1 MTSKT
6 RYIRFDYFRPYI
18 VSSVGGKTK
27 GKPFDFLSW
36 MASMNKLELTQRTKG
51 YQGEDVRADKL
62 FIDEN
67 TGYGIVHI
75 SRLRATN
82 IPSIINRI
90 KEDMKS
96 IALEED
102 EFIAEDISCLY
113 DSSINV
119 LMIQRNVHSLSP
131 TGIADY
137 ISQFLEDENSHVELR
152 PVIYK
157 DAFKKGSNK
166 SIYRTINLKTSDIQK
181 NPRILSLSNPI
192 SRAMNELQDFQGY
205 DIEITISTSR
215 KKESKLNKDVV
226 IDTLEEFENSIE
238 GLSKA
243 IIRSKQSE
251 DSKVEVTDLLKGRIF
266 SYLPFE
272 MPKKMFLNPISV
284 QTSMI
289 NEYNPRVGMKRTE
302 ILKNIR

>member
-18 VSSVGGKTK
+18 VSSVGKK
-27 GKPFDFLSW
+27 VESHPFDFLSW
-36 MASMNKLELTQRTKG
+36 MSLMNKLELPQRTKG

-67 TGYGIVHI
+67 TEYGIVHI
-75 SRLRATN
+75 SRLR
-82 IPSIINRI
+82 
-90 KEDMKS
+90 
-96 IALEED
+96 
-102 EFIAEDISCLY
+102 LY

-137 ISQFLEDENSHVELR
+137 ISQFLEDDNSHIELR
-152 PVIYK
+152 PVVYK

-181 NPRILSLSNPI
+181 NTHILSLSNPI
-192 SRAMNELQDFQGY
+192 SRAINELQAFQGY
-205 DIEITISTSR
+205 DIEITISTS
-215 KKESKLNKDVV
+215 KKKKSKLNKDVV
-226 IDTLEEFENSIE
+226 IDTLDEFESNTQ

-243 IIRSKQSE
+243 IIRSKDSE

-272 MPKKMFLNPISV
+272 MPKKMFLNPNSV
-284 QTSMI
+284 QISMI
-289 NEYNPRVGMKRTE
+289 NEYNPKVGQKRSE
-302 ILKNIR
+302 ILKDIK

>member
-18 VSSVGGKTK
+18 VSSVGKK
-27 GKPFDFLSW
+27 VESHPFYFLSW
-36 MASMNKLELTQRTKG
+36 MSLMNKLELPQRTKG

-67 TGYGIVHI
+67 TEYGIVHI
-75 SRLRATN
+75 SRLRSTN

-137 ISQFLEDENSHVELR
+137 ISQFLEDDNSHIELR
-152 PVIYK
+152 PVVYK

-166 SIYRTINLKTSDIQK
+166 SIYRTINLKTSDIRK
-181 NPRILSLSNPI
+181 NTHILSLSNPI
-192 SRAMNELQDFQGY
+192 SRAINELQAFQGY
-205 DIEITISTSR
+205 DIEITISTS
-215 KKESKLNKDVV
+215 KKKKSKLNKDVV
-226 IDTLEEFENSIE
+226 IDTLDEFESNTQ

-243 IIRSKQSE
+243 IIRSKDSE

-272 MPKKMFLNPISV
+272 MPKKMFLNPNSV
-284 QTSMI
+284 QISMI
-289 NEYNPRVGMKRTE
+289 NEYNPKVGQKRSE
-302 ILKNIR
+302 ILKNIK